1 MCTNLNLPGRI
12 IMVKERGTNTM
23 TLEQMYD
30 YLIEYGVATEDE
42 INLVT
47 NINGYSIY
55 TMLDIL
61 YARTGLHSF
70 DQLIEEN

>member
-1 MCTNLNLPGRI
+1 
-12 IMVKERGTNTM
+12 M

-30 YLIEYGVATEDE
+30 YLIEYGVATGDE
-42 INLVT
+42 IDRVVK
-47 NINGYSIY
+47 INGFSVY